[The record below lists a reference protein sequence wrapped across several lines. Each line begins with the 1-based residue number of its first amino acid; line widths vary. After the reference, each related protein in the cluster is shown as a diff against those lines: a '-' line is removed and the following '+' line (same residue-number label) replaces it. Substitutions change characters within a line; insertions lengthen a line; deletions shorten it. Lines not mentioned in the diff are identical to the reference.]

1 MAATTNLP
9 AVESRETIA
18 STWHTVVLL
27 LVVAAL
33 SVVSSFSHG
42 PSPIGF
48 GHGKVGGYLSVMV
61 AQWLIILFI
70 WWGIRGRGLS
80 LRDLAA
86 GPWNRWTGPLRDLG
100 IAIAFLIISAGVL
113 AAASH
118 LLHANSGDLA
128 ARLAPHTAP
137 EIVAYLALCATAGFC
152 EEIIFRGY
160 LQRQLTAWTG
170 SATGGLLM
178 QAIAF
183 GAAHGYQ
190 GARLMTVI
198 TVFGCLFGLLARW
211 RRSLRPGMMAHF
223 LQDALITV
231 VKTLIG

>member
-1 MAATTNLP
+1 MAAATNLP

-18 STWHTVVLL
+18 PAWHTIVLL

-33 SVVSSFSHG
+33 SAVSSFSHG

-48 GHGKVGGYLSVMV
+48 GRGKVVGYLSVLV
-61 AQWLIILFI
+61 SQWLVILFI
-70 WWGIRGRGLS
+70 WWGIRGRGFS
-80 LRDLAA
+80 LRDLA
-86 GPWNRWTGPLRDLG
+86 GGSWQRWTGPLRDLG
-100 IAIAFLIISAGVL
+100 IAIAFLIVSAGVL

-118 LLHANSGDLA
+118 LLRADSGDMV

-160 LQRQLTAWTG
+160 LQRQFAAWTG
-170 SATGGLLM
+170 SAPAGVLL

-190 GARLMTVI
+190 GPRLMTVI
-198 TVFGCLFGLLARW
+198 TVFGCLFGLLAQW
-211 RRSLRPGMMAHF
+211 RGSLRPGMMAHF
-223 LQDALITV
+223 LQDALLTV
-231 VKTLIG
+231 VKK